1 MSSQVSARKALKDAR
16 QGKKFCFRSDHS
28 EGFFHDLSVLFSLA
42 GPLVTLASQDMY
54 PFPREGIL
62 EDAQLAEQF
71 ILVRRGGVAFFSNEG
86 DVGSGSV
93 DLEGTIL
100 GKQVRS
106 IDDAP
111 NPTRSLQVAFVGI
124 GASDPLGLCGSG
136 I

>member
-1 MSSQVSARKALKDAR
+1 
-16 QGKKFCFRSDHS
+16 
-28 EGFFHDLSVLFSLA
+28 
-42 GPLVTLASQDMY
+42 MY

-86 DVGSGSV
+86 GIGTGSV

-106 IDDAP
+106 IDDEPTVGLLGAQARAIKMLEGHAGGVDEGSPHRVRFTPKVEAKSIPAAP
-111 NPTRSLQVAFVGI
+111 EAAADALGGKIVDVRI
-124 GASDPLGLCGSG
+124 GNRGC
-136 I
+136 